1 MSLSANTPSSP
12 SALPPVPGTP
22 EELARISPV
31 QWSEVLSAAP
41 ERAATW
47 MFAAARLG
55 SADAQAILGQWL
67 LDGKGLQRNPEEAF
81 KWFQK
86 AAFQG
91 HAMGMNMAGRC
102 LENGWGIPVDLPAA
116 TDWYARAAR
125 KGLDVGMYNYANQL
139 ASGQAVPRDDVQ
151 ALRWYQEAARL
162 GHAKSFTKIG
172 GFYED
177 GRTTAKDGPTAMGY
191 YRKGAEGGDFRGQFN
206 YAGMLAE
213 QGQLSEALRWLRLVP
228 LTATPDF
235 LARAGRM
242 LVQSPV
248 AELRAVGQQML
259 GETTATTDGAGKN
272 FEAVA
277 DALTSEIAALD
288 ARLSGYTPLPLP
300 PHTATASRQAIAETV
315 VPHHDSSSE
324 LHLRHYQAKDLAA
337 VAQVFTD
344 AVHGLAGSHYGPSQ
358 RNAWAPKPPDLA
370 VWAARLQGLT
380 TLLAE
385 SERGL
390 AGFLSFASNG
400 HIDLL
405 FTAPRHA
412 RHGVASALYAH
423 AERALQAQ
431 GVNELFTEASLVS
444 RPFFEKHGYRVEE
457 EQVVLR
463 NGVKLDR
470 FAMRKR
476 L

>member
-1 MSLSANTPSSP
+1 MLSA
-12 SALPPVPGTP
+12 PP
-22 EELARISPV
+22 L
-31 QWSEVLSAAP
+31 QAA
-41 ERAATW
+41 AW

-67 LDGKGLQRNPEEAF
+67 LDGQGLQRNPEEAF

-86 AAFQG
+86 SAFQG

-102 LENGWGIPVDLPAA
+102 LENGWGTPVDLPAA

-139 ASGQAVPRDDVQ
+139 ASGQAVPRDDVE

-177 GRTTAKDGPTAMGY
+177 GRTTAKDRPTAMAY

-213 QGQLSEALRWLRLVP
+213 VGRMDEALHWLRLVP

-248 AELRAVGQQML
+248 AELRAIGQEML
-259 GETTATTDGAGKN
+259 GEAPVTTDGAGMN
-272 FEAVA
+272 FDDVA
-277 DALTSEIAALD
+277 DALTSEMAALD

-300 PHTATASRQAIAETV
+300 PHQPQQPTGTTQPAPLTPA
-315 VPHHDSSSE
+315 PHHDTTT
-324 LHLRHYQAKDLAA
+324 LHLRQYKAKDLAA
-337 VAQVFTD
+337 VANVFTD
-344 AVHGLAGSHYGPSQ
+344 AVHGLAGTHYGPSQ
-358 RNAWAPKPPDLA
+358 RAAWAPKPPDLN

-390 AGFLSFASNG
+390 AGFLSFEANG

-405 FTAPRHA
+405 FTAPRYA

-423 AERALQAQ
+423 AEATLRQA
-431 GVNELFTEASLVS
+431 GVAELFTEASLVS

-457 EQVVLR
+457 EQVVVR
-463 NGVKLDR
+463 NGVKLNR
-470 FAMRKR
+470 FAMRKVLER
-476 L
+476 A

>member
-1 MSLSANTPSSP
+1 
-12 SALPPVPGTP
+12 
-22 EELARISPV
+22 
-31 QWSEVLSAAP
+31 
-41 ERAATW
+41 

-67 LDGKGLQRNPEEAF
+67 LDGQGLQRSPEEAF

-86 AAFQG
+86 SAFQG

-102 LENGWGIPVDLPAA
+102 LENGWGTPVDLPAA

-139 ASGQAVPRDDVQ
+139 ALGQAVPRDDVQ

-172 GFYED
+172 GFYEE

-213 QGQLSEALRWLRLVP
+213 QGNIAEALRWLRMVP

-242 LVQSPV
+242 LLQSPV

-259 GETTATTDGAGKN
+259 GQPTANTDGAGMN
-272 FEAVA
+272 FDDVA
-277 DALTSEIAALD
+277 DALTSEMAALD

-300 PHTATASRQAIAETV
+300 PHQAPAATPSAQPAASA
-315 VPHHDSSSE
+315 HHDTTT
-324 LHLRHYQAKDLAA
+324 LHLRHYEAKDLAA
-337 VAQVFTD
+337 VANVFTD
-344 AVHGLAGSHYGPSQ
+344 AVHGLAGTHYGPSQ
-358 RNAWAPKPPDLA
+358 RAAWAPKPPDLSI
-370 VWAARLQGLT
+370 WATRLQGLT

-385 SERGL
+385 SDRGL
-390 AGFLSFASNG
+390 AGFLSFEANG

-405 FTAPRHA
+405 FTAPRYA

-423 AERALQAQ
+423 AEATLRKA
-431 GVNELFTEASLVS
+431 GVAELFTEASMVS

-457 EQVVLR
+457 EQVVVR
-463 NGVKLDR
+463 NGVKLTR
-470 FAMRKR
+470 FAMRKV
-476 L
+476 LSQP